1 MLEGMS
7 EIKGEIASK
16 ESAQVWGKFKNN
28 FSKNQ

>member
-16 ESAQVWGKFKNN
+16 ESVKIWGKFKNN
-28 FSKNQ
+28 FPKNQ

>member
-7 EIKGEIASK
+7 EIKGEIVSK
-16 ESAQVWGKFKNN
+16 ESKIWGKFKNN